1 MKTLRNKVVGL
12 VKVQWQH
19 QKGLEWMWDPEE
31 EMQEHY
37 LDLFVA
43 TNFEEEF

>member
-19 QKGLEWMWDPEE
+19 GKVSKWTWELGTQGGDMGALPG
-31 EMQEHY
+31 
-37 LDLFVA
+37 VVCC
-43 TNFEEEF
+43 N